1 MGVCD
6 SSDNSNF
13 SSFKNKEKQK
23 SNKNIYSSKQRNYYN
38 APIKGNSG
46 LFNTNN
52 LSMSKSQLTL
62 GNTINEHPFQRPK
75 MYVYN
80 NKSSFQTSYINGSSM
95 LNGNSIAKGS
105 KLNQSSMSMSHSRS
119 YGEII
124 IDGKMNPDMKGDKDF
139 KNFLDDNNKEI
150 DESLIN
156 NNNTDEKN
164 KKDVNLYHRTS
175 KNSNNGNKNSKNK

>member
-13 SSFKNKEKQK
+13 SSFKNKAKQK

-38 APIKGNSG
+38 APIKGNSD
-46 LFNTNN
+46 LFNKNN

-95 LNGNSIAKGS
+95 LNGNSIVKGS